1 MIKKSTFRKPAT
13 DAVIEYLQQ
22 HKTATFAELI
32 AALPQYE
39 KYTLQVTREA
49 LRKRNQIVRV
59 RDGNNNDVKR
69 GKPAQIV
76 FTLGEGRSKKE
87 RLAAALNPNNN
98 PVTGL
103 GSSVS
108 GIFKGYKPTRVTGKG
123 TYKGESWGNVRDGAL
138 DPNRPRIRGFL

>member
-1 MIKKSTFRKPAT
+1 MTKKSTFTKPAT
-13 DAVIEYLQQ
+13 GAVIEYLQQ

-39 KYTLQVTREA
+39 KYTLQIAREA

-59 RDGNNNDVKR
+59 RENNKDVKR

-87 RLAAALNPNNN
+87 GLAAALNPNNN
-98 PVTGL
+98 PFNGL
-103 GSSVS
+103 GASMAGV
-108 GIFKGYKPTRVTGKG
+108 FNGYKPTRVVGKG
-123 TYKGESWGNVRDGAL
+123 TYKGESWGNVRAGAL
-138 DPNRPRIRGFL
+138 DPNRPRIRGVL

>member
-1 MIKKSTFRKPAT
+1 MTKKSTFRKPAT

-32 AALPQYE
+32 AALPQHE
-39 KYTLQVTREA
+39 KHTLQIAREA
-49 LRKRNQIVRV
+49 LRKRNQIVRL
-59 RDGNNNDVKR
+59 RENNKDVKR

-76 FTLGEGRSKKE
+76 FTLGEGKSKKE

-98 PVTGL
+98 PVNGL
-103 GSSVS
+103 GASIA
-108 GIFKGYKPTRVTGKG
+108 GIFKGYKPTRVVVGNG

-138 DPNRPRIRGFL
+138 DPNRPRIRGVL

>member
-1 MIKKSTFRKPAT
+1 MTKKSTFRKPAT

-39 KYTLQVTREA
+39 KCTIQTA
-49 LRKRNQIVRV
+49 LGALCKRNQIVRL
-59 RDGNNNDVKR
+59 RENNKDVKLD
-69 GKPAQIV
+69 KPAQIV

-87 RLAAALNPNNN
+87 RL
-98 PVTGL
+98 L
-103 GSSVS
+103 GASMA
-108 GIFKGYKPTRVTGKG
+108 GIFKGYKPTRVVVGKG

-138 DPNRPRIRGFL
+138 DPNRPRIRGVL

>member
-1 MIKKSTFRKPAT
+1 MTKKSPFTKPAT
-13 DAVIEYLQQ
+13 DAILEYMHA

-39 KYTLQVTREA
+39 KYTLQIAREA
-49 LRKRNQIVRV
+49 LRKRNQIVRL
-59 RDGNNNDVKR
+59 RENNKDVKR

-98 PVTGL
+98 PVNGL
-103 GSSVS
+103 GASMA
-108 GIFKGYKPTRVTGKG
+108 GIFKGYKPARVVGKG

-138 DPNRPRIRGFL
+138 DPSRPRIRGVL

>member
-1 MIKKSTFRKPAT
+1 MTKKSPFRKPAT

-32 AALPQYE
+32 AALPQY
-39 KYTLQVTREA
+39 KKNTLQIAREA
-49 LRKRNQIVRV
+49 LRQRKQIVRL
-59 RDGNNNDVKR
+59 RENNKDVKR

-87 RLAAALNPNNN
+87 RLAAARNPNNN
-98 PVTGL
+98 PVSGL
-103 GSSVS
+103 GSSVA
-108 GIFKGYKPTRVTGKG
+108 GIFKGYKPTRVVGKG

>member
-1 MIKKSTFRKPAT
+1 MTKKSTFIKPAI

-39 KYTLQVTREA
+39 KYTLQTARKA
-49 LRKRNQIVRV
+49 LRKRNQIVHV
-59 RDGNNNDVKR
+59 RENNKDVKR

-87 RLAAALNPNNN
+87 RLAA
-98 PVTGL
+98 GL
-103 GSSVS
+103 GASMA
-108 GIFKGYKPTRVTGKG
+108 GIFNGYKPARVVGQG
-123 TYKGESWGNVRDGAL
+123 TYKGESWDNVRDGAL
-138 DPNRPRIRGFL
+138 DPNRPRVRGFL

>member
-1 MIKKSTFRKPAT
+1 MTKKSTAA

-39 KYTLQVTREA
+39 KHTLQIAREA

-59 RDGNNNDVKR
+59 RENNKDVKR

-76 FTLGEGRSKKE
+76 FTLGEGKSKKE
-87 RLAAALNPNNN
+87 RLAAALNPSNN
-98 PVTGL
+98 PVNGL
-103 GSSVS
+103 GASVA
-108 GIFKGYKPTRVTGKG
+108 GIFKGYKPTRVVGKG

>member
-1 MIKKSTFRKPAT
+1 MTKKSTFTKPT
-13 DAVIEYLQQ
+13 TVVILEYMHA

-39 KYTLQVTREA
+39 KHTLQIAREA
-49 LRKRNQIVRV
+49 LRKRNQIVRL
-59 RDGNNNDVKR
+59 RENNKDVKR

-98 PVTGL
+98 PVNGL
-103 GSSVS
+103 GASIA
-108 GIFKGYKPTRVTGKG
+108 GIFKGYKPARVVGKG
-123 TYKGESWGNVRDGAL
+123 TYKGESWGNVRAGAL

>member
-1 MIKKSTFRKPAT
+1 MTKKSPFRKPAT
-13 DAVIEYLQQ
+13 DAILEYMHE
-22 HKTATFAELI
+22 HKTSTFAELI
-32 AALPQYE
+32 AALPQY
-39 KYTLQVTREA
+39 KKNTLQIALAA
-49 LRKRNQIVRV
+49 LRKRNQIVRL
-59 RDGNNNDVKR
+59 RENNKDVKR

-76 FTLGEGRSKKE
+76 FTLGEGMSKKE

-103 GSSVS
+103 GASMA
-108 GIFKGYKPTRVTGKG
+108 GIFEGYKPARVVGNG

>member
-1 MIKKSTFRKPAT
+1 MTKKSTFRKPAT
-13 DAVIEYLQQ
+13 DAVIEYLQR

-39 KYTLQVTREA
+39 KHTLQIAREA
-49 LRKRNQIVRV
+49 LRKRNQVVRV
-59 RDGNNNDVKR
+59 RENNKDVKR

-87 RLAAALNPNNN
+87 RLAAARNPKNN
-98 PVTGL
+98 PVNGL
-103 GSSVS
+103 GSSVA
-108 GIFKGYKPTRVTGKG
+108 GIFKGYKPTRVVGKG

-138 DPNRPRIRGFL
+138 DPNRPRIRGVL

>member
-1 MIKKSTFRKPAT
+1 MTKKSTFRKPAT

-39 KYTLQVTREA
+39 KYTIQVTREA

-103 GSSVS
+103 GASMS
-108 GIFKGYKPTRVTGKG
+108 GIFQGYKPTRVVGHG

-138 DPNRPRIRGFL
+138 DPNRPRIRGVL

>member
-1 MIKKSTFRKPAT
+1 MTKKSTFRKPAT

-39 KYTLQVTREA
+39 KYTIQVTREA
-49 LRKRNQIVRV
+49 LRKRNQIVRL
-59 RDGNNNDVKR
+59 RENNKDVKR

-76 FTLGEGRSKKE
+76 FTLCEGRPKKE
-87 RLAAALNPNNN
+87 RLASALNPKND
-98 PVTGL
+98 PVNGL
-103 GSSVS
+103 GASMS
-108 GIFKGYKPTRVTGKG
+108 GIFKGYKPTRVVGKG

>member
-1 MIKKSTFRKPAT
+1 MTKKTTFRKPAT

-39 KYTLQVTREA
+39 KHTLQIAREA
-49 LRKRNQIVRV
+49 LRKRNQIVRL
-59 RDGNNNDVKR
+59 RENNKDVKR

-87 RLAAALNPNNN
+87 RLAASLNPNNN
-98 PVTGL
+98 PVNGL
-103 GSSVS
+103 GSSVA
-108 GIFKGYKPTRVTGKG
+108 GIFKGYKPARVVGKG
-123 TYKGESWGNVRDGAL
+123 TYKGENWGNVRDGAL
-138 DPNRPRIRGFL
+138 DPNRPRIRGVL

>member
-1 MIKKSTFRKPAT
+1 MTKKTTFRKPAT

-39 KYTLQVTREA
+39 KHTLQIAREA

-69 GKPAQIV
+69 GNPAQIV
-76 FTLGEGRSKKE
+76 FTLGDGKSKKE
-87 RLAAALNPNNN
+87 RLAASLNPNNN
-98 PVTGL
+98 PVNGL
-103 GSSVS
+103 GGSVA
-108 GIFKGYKPTRVTGKG
+108 GIFKGYKPARVVGQG
-123 TYKGESWGNVRDGAL
+123 TYKGESWGNVRDGAP
-138 DPNRPRIRGFL
+138 DPDRPRIRGVL

>member
-1 MIKKSTFRKPAT
+1 MTKKSTFRKPAT

-39 KYTLQVTREA
+39 KHTLQSA
-49 LRKRNQIVRV
+49 LGALCKRNQIVRL
-59 RDGNNNDVKR
+59 RENNKDVKG

-98 PVTGL
+98 QVNGL
-103 GSSVS
+103 GVS
-108 GIFKGYKPTRVTGKG
+108 MAGIFKGYKPTRVVGKG

-138 DPNRPRIRGFL
+138 DQNRPRIRGFF

>member
-1 MIKKSTFRKPAT
+1 MTKKSTFRKPTT

-22 HKTATFAELI
+22 HKTATFAELV

-39 KYTLQVTREA
+39 KHTIKIARETLQQ
-49 LRKRNQIVRV
+49 RNKIVRV
-59 RDGNNNDVKR
+59 RENNKDVKR

-87 RLAAALNPNNN
+87 RLAAALNPKNNL
-98 PVTGL
+98 VTGL
-103 GSSVS
+103 GASMA
-108 GIFKGYKPTRVTGKG
+108 GIFKGYKPARVVGKG

>member
-1 MIKKSTFRKPAT
+1 MTKKSTFTKPAT

-32 AALPQYE
+32 AALPRYE
-39 KYTLQVTREA
+39 KQTINSAREI
-49 LRKRNQIVRV
+49 LRKRNQIVRL
-59 RDGNNNDVKR
+59 RENNKDVKR

-87 RLAAALNPNNN
+87 RLAASLNPNNN

-103 GSSVS
+103 GSSVA
-108 GIFKGYKPTRVTGKG
+108 GIFKGYKPTRVVGKG

-138 DPNRPRIRGFL
+138 DPNRPRIRGVL